1 MRSFEIVFYDR
12 YQRMVNRTLFQGLR
26 RGSAVAHAR
35 MLMSVRQSAA
45 SFQVE
50 EI

>member
-1 MRSFEIVFYDR
+1 MRSFEIIFFDR
-12 YQRMVNRTLFQGLR
+12 YQQMVNRALFQGLR

-35 MLMSVRQSAA
+35 MLMSLRSTAQ